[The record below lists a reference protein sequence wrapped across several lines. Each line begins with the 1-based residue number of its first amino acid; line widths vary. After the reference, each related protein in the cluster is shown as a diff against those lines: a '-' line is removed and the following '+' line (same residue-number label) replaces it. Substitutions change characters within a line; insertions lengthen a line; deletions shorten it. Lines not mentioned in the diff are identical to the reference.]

1 MHHPEGSGSLS
12 SKCGQIDAY
21 RSVADVLSRK
31 TSGSA
36 NEIQGSVD
44 AVGVNESDH
53 SGHWRWLK
61 RGRNH
66 HFSAEKTPGEAS
78 GIGTPLEID
87 VLARYDTD
95 LSPRLGEA
103 SAPEGKRLTADKNDL
118 SLVAQGLEQRKNALN
133 FLGSKGRLGLL
144 HQR

>member
-1 MHHPEGSGSLS
+1 MHYPEGSGSLS
-12 SKCGQIDAY
+12 IKDGQIDVY
-21 RSVADVLSRK
+21 RSVADVRSRK
-31 TSGSA
+31 TSRRA
-36 NEIQGSVD
+36 NEIQGSID

-53 SGHWRWLK
+53 SGHRRWLK
-61 RGRNH
+61 RRRDH
-66 HFSAEKTPGEAS
+66 HVSAEKTPGEAS
-78 GIGTPLEID
+78 GISTPLEID

-103 SAPEGKRLTADKNDL
+103 SAPESKRLTTDKNDL

-133 FLGSKGRLGLL
+133 FLGSKRRLSLL